1 MIFSNKFG
9 EGRTLWI
16 NSMRQCDLGDISW
29 HTHHLAKYGG
39 EPSEVQARPPEE
51 ERGRERRRPSW
62 PNWRL
67 PKDKRAKADDC
78 PCCRCCNKLT
88 VMPF

>member
-16 NSMRQCDLGDISW
+16 NSMRQCDLGDNYW

-51 ERGRERRRPSW
+51 EEREGEAAAE
-62 PNWRL
+62 L
-67 PKDKRAKADDC
+67 AKLEAA
-78 PCCRCCNKLT
+78 KG
-88 VMPF
+88 